1 MKTKWCIAAMWLL
14 ALLPLALVAVLYARL
29 PDQVPMHWGIDGE
42 VNRWGSKSEL
52 WLMGALGPLFA
63 LLFQFLPRLDPRK
76 RSYEKFQKYYEAT
89 ALVLTAFIAVIMGVT
104 LAEILRP
111 GTLSLGRVISALVG
125 LLFLFLGNLMGKVK
139 SNFFLGIRN
148 PWTLSDPD
156 VWNRT
161 QRLSGRLS
169 FVSGL
174 LILLSSFL
182 MGAIVIILL
191 VFLCSVLCLVVPAV
205 MSRVWYKRL
214 HPPGDSPPDT

>member
-1 MKTKWCIAAMWLL
+1 MKRKAVRMPLWLL
-14 ALLPLALVAVLYARL
+14 ALLPLVLVALCYDRL
-29 PDQVPMHWGIDGE
+29 PSQVPLPWSGE
-42 VNRWGSKSEL
+42 ATGSKTQL
-52 WLMGALGPLFA
+52 WLLALLGPVLA
-63 LLFQFLPRLDPRK
+63 LLPRLGRGRL
-76 RSYEKFQKYYEAT
+76 RSRLETAALVFLLLLDVCTT
-89 ALVLTAFIAVIMGVT
+89 ALTAGLFRPDEITWDRMGIALIG
-104 LAEILRP
+104 LLY
-111 GTLSLGRVISALVG
+111 LSLGCEE
-125 LLFLFLGNLMGKVK
+125 GKWK
-139 SNFFLGIRN
+139 PNEYMGIRTR
-148 PWTLSDPD
+148 WTLTDPD

-174 LILLSSFL
+174 LILLSSLL

>member
-1 MKTKWCIAAMWLL
+1 MKRRKYPLPLWLL
-14 ALLPLALVAVLYARL
+14 ALWPLVLVAMYYHLSLRWGRGETGVNAWLWLLAVPGPMLAL
-29 PDQVPMHWGIDGE
+29 
-42 VNRWGSKSEL
+42 
-52 WLMGALGPLFA
+52 
-63 LLFQFLPRLDPRK
+63 LPRLGRGRL
-76 RSYEKFQKYYEAT
+76 RSRLETA
-89 ALVLTAFIAVIMGVT
+89 ALVLLLLLDVCTTALTAGLFRPDEIAWARMGIA
-104 LAEILRP
+104 LIGLLY
-111 GTLSLGRVISALVG
+111 LSLGCEE
-125 LLFLFLGNLMGKVK
+125 GKWK
-139 SNFFLGIRN
+139 PNEYMGIRTR
-148 PWTLSDPD
+148 WTLTDPD

-174 LILLSSFL
+174 LILLSSLL

>member
-1 MKTKWCIAAMWLL
+1 MKRRKYPLPLWLL
-14 ALLPLALVAVLYARL
+14 ALWPLVLVAMYYHLSL
-29 PDQVPMHWGIDGE
+29 
-42 VNRWGSKSEL
+42 RWGSGETGVNTWL
-52 WLMGALGPLFA
+52 WLLAVPGPVLAL
-63 LLFQFLPRLDPRK
+63 LPRLGRGRL
-76 RSYEKFQKYYEAT
+76 RSRLETAALVFLLLLDVCTT
-89 ALVLTAFIAVIMGVT
+89 ALTAGLFRPDEITWDRMGIALIG
-104 LAEILRP
+104 LLY
-111 GTLSLGRVISALVG
+111 LSLGCEE
-125 LLFLFLGNLMGKVK
+125 GKWK
-139 SNFFLGIRN
+139 PNEYMGIRTR
-148 PWTLSDPD
+148 WTLTDPD

-174 LILLSSFL
+174 LILLSSLL

>member
-1 MKTKWCIAAMWLL
+1 MKRRKYPLPLWHLALWPLVLVAMYYHLSLRWGGGEAGVKTWLWLLAVPGPVL
-14 ALLPLALVAVLYARL
+14 ALLPRLGRGRLRSRLETAALV
-29 PDQVPMHWGIDGE
+29 
-42 VNRWGSKSEL
+42 
-52 WLMGALGPLFA
+52 F
-63 LLFQFLPRLDPRK
+63 LLLLDVCT
-76 RSYEKFQKYYEAT
+76 T
-89 ALVLTAFIAVIMGVT
+89 ALTAGLFRPDEITWDRMGIALIG
-104 LAEILRP
+104 LLY
-111 GTLSLGRVISALVG
+111 LSLGCEE
-125 LLFLFLGNLMGKVK
+125 GKWK
-139 SNFFLGIRN
+139 PNEYMGIRTR
-148 PWTLSDPD
+148 WTLTDPD

-174 LILLSSFL
+174 LILLSSLL